1 MVRAA
6 NRQEEAQQR
15 QAHHFGHQHT
25 IWKTE
30 DVDANTGER
39 VLKELKPNRWR
50 QTEDGSFQAVF
61 DRPEDGTERDR
72 RAVWSRLTR
81 LLYQQSR
88 AEADGGD
95 DGNGGDDDEATERSL

>member
-1 MVRAA
+1 MREALREAVQLGMVRAA

-50 QTEDGSFQAVF
+50 QTEDGSFQAHQWGH
-61 DRPEDGTERDR
+61 R
-72 RAVWSRLTR
+72 
-81 LLYQQSR
+81 
-88 AEADGGD
+88 
-95 DGNGGDDDEATERSL
+95 